1 MIIYADGPADF
12 EESTS
17 APLDLIRP
25 FPNLRAAGR
34 QLATKLEIFR
44 DRDDVVVLALVLGG
58 VLVGHEVAREIGVPL
73 DFIILRHLLAPQG
86 PGSLVAAVNVAGS
99 LVVDEEFLPRNPP
112 SSPLDYFLADALAGL
127 SRREQTCRAGRAP
140 LDLEGKTIILVDCG
154 IRTATTMQAA
164 IGALRT
170 KQPAKIIAA
179 VPIASRGGGEAAA
192 SLADE
197 LVCLATPQSFGNV
210 GLWYKDFSRP
220 GDDHI
225 GEMLAKRQPQFD

>member
-12 EESTS
+12 EESTN
-17 APLDLIRP
+17 APPALIQP
-25 FPNLRAAGR
+25 FSNLRAAGR
-34 QLATKLEIFR
+34 ELATKLEGYR
-44 DRDDVVVLALVLGG
+44 DRNDVVVLALVLGG
-58 VLVGHEVAREIGVPL
+58 VPVGHEVAKEIGAPL
-73 DFIILRHLLAPQG
+73 DFIIIRHLLAPQG
-86 PGSLVAAVNVAGS
+86 PGSIVSAVNIAGA
-99 LVVDEEFLPRNPP
+99 LVVDKELLPQNPP
-112 SSPLDYFLADALAGL
+112 SSPLDYFVADALAGL
-127 SRREQTCRAGRAP
+127 ARREQTCRRGRP
-140 LDLEGKTIILVDCG
+140 PIDLQGKTIILVDCG

-170 KQPAKIIAA
+170 KQPAKVIAA
-179 VPIASRGGGEAAA
+179 VPIASRGGCEAAA

-225 GEMLAKRQPQFD
+225 GELLAKL

>member
-12 EESTS
+12 EESTA
-17 APLDLIRP
+17 APLALIQP
-25 FPNLRAAGR
+25 YSNLRAGGR
-34 QLATKLEIFR
+34 ELATKLERYR

-58 VLVGHEVAREIGVPL
+58 VLVGHEVAREIGAPL
-73 DFIILRHLLAPQG
+73 DFIIIRHLLAPQG
-86 PGSLVAAVNVAGS
+86 AGSVVSAVNVAGA
-99 LVVDEEFLPRNPP
+99 LIVDEELLPQNPP

-127 SRREQTCRAGRAP
+127 DLREQTCRRGRP
-140 LDLEGKTIILVDCG
+140 PIEIQGKTIILVDCG

-164 IGALRT
+164 IRALRT

-179 VPIASRGGGEAAA
+179 VPIASRGGCEATA

-197 LVCLATPQSFGNV
+197 LVCLATPQTFGNV

-225 GEMLAKRQPQFD
+225 GEFLAKL